1 MISSKQLFDMCLE
14 EYVEKKD
21 IRRVFELYV
30 RSIIKPFN
38 GSEEFKERAMKELVK
53 LLKEHQE
60 NN

>member
-1 MISSKQLFDMCLE
+1 MCLE

-21 IRRVFELYV
+21 IRRVFELYI

-38 GSEEFKERAMKELVK
+38 GSEEFKDRAMKELVK

-60 NN
+60 NK